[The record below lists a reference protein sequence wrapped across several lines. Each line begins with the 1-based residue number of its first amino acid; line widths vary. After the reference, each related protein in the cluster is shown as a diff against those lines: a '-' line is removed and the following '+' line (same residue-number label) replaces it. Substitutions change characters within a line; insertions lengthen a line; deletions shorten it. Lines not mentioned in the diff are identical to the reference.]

1 MKLWQRTDLVLD
13 LWTEP
18 SSSCTVQCYYQR
30 TIDSARC
37 FRVFFPSRVPETMIP
52 SEPLVYRCWNH
63 HRVRRLHIPHCEF
76 WQKAQRYLEI
86 DAVMRSVHHGKQCK
100 RLNGKHVRWNHLRYY
115 ILMIPIKDQAFGP
128 FWAHSEACGGNLPEA
143 WSAVRAREHLC
154 KNGEGEHCTVST
166 KECPIEDI
174 GWLHIYIYI
183 YI

>member
-1 MKLWQRTDLVLD
+1 MIRFICISFSCSLDIKSTIMLTELAFPIGRFYHGHCNHTIGISFWPLVMKLWQRTDLVLD

-63 HRVRRLHIPHCEF
+63 QRVRRLHIPHCEF

-100 RLNGKHVRWNHLRYY
+100 RLKT
-115 ILMIPIKDQAFGP
+115 
-128 FWAHSEACGGNLPEA
+128 C
-143 WSAVRAREHLC
+143 
-154 KNGEGEHCTVST
+154 
-166 KECPIEDI
+166 
-174 GWLHIYIYI
+174 
-183 YI
+183 